1 MVISSYLLTQHELGQ
16 LLDEDM
22 DEAERDELR
31 EAEEVCKRFLGWDLS
46 SACGGDDDVKGR
58 LGRVLVL

>member
-1 MVISSYLLTQHELGQ
+1 
-16 LLDEDM
+16 M

-46 SACGGDDDVKGR
+46 SSACGGDDDVKGR
-58 LGRVLVL
+58 LGRVVVL

>member
-1 MVISSYLLTQHELGQ
+1 M
-16 LLDEDM
+16 LDEDM

-46 SACGGDDDVKGR
+46 SALGGDDDVKGR
-58 LGRVLVL
+58 LGRVVE